1 MPRIIRSCS
10 DREILHPLYSEIL
23 LYLARNRGLAP
34 EQLASRD
41 ELQQLRSR
49 HKPTLFFNLL
59 ENLLQLTDDPQL
71 PIEFGRQI
79 DLCAAGVIGQAVMS
93 AATVGDSFMLIRR
106 YYPLTGLFFDISS
119 QRQQQ
124 QLFIRFDVTYDEI
137 PDHVRCFLLEA
148 LVNSWAACYRV
159 LSGKEIAYQR
169 LTFDFNLLSPP
180 SYYRR
185 AFGCTTR
192 SNGSCNLLVMD
203 INLFKQHTVTANV
216 VAHERAV
223 AHCEAAL
230 LKYGSES
237 SAAEQ
242 VIKQLRRETNLAA
255 VNLDSLAAQMNVS
268 SRTLNRRLQVES
280 VKFQELLDDERKL
293 RACRMLKNSPL
304 TTDQIAEELGYS
316 DASNFRRAFKKW
328 TGACPKTFRQS
339 PGY

>member
-10 DREILHPLYSEIL
+10 DKEILHPLYSEIL
-23 LYLARNRGLAP
+23 LYLARKNGLP
-34 EQLASRD
+34 PTRLASKS
-41 ELQQLRSR
+41 ELQKLKSR
-49 HKPTLFFNLL
+49 HKPAHFFT
-59 ENLLQLTDDPQL
+59 LLQRFIELCPDASAAM
-71 PIEFGRQI
+71 EFGRKI

-93 AATVGDSFMLIRR
+93 APTVGDSFLLIRR

-119 QRQQQ
+119 TRQGEE
-124 QLFIRFDVTYDEI
+124 LLIKFDMPYDGL
-137 PDHVRCFLLEA
+137 PDQVRSFLLEA

-159 LSGKEIAYQR
+159 LTGRDIRYKT
-169 LTFDFNLLSPP
+169 LTFDFDMISPA
-180 SYYRR
+180 SHYRQ
-185 AFGCTTR
+185 AFGCKAAG
-192 SNGSCNLLVMD
+192 NGQCNLLVMD
-203 INLFKQHTVTANV
+203 IHLFQESTVTSNA

-223 AHCEAAL
+223 AHCEGAL

-237 SAAEQ
+237 SAAEE
-242 VIKQLRRETNLAA
+242 VIRQLRREANLAA
-255 VNLDSLAAQMNVS
+255 VSLDSLAARMNVS

-328 TGACPKTFRQS
+328 TGECPKSFRQS
-339 PGY
+339 LTC